1 MKKKWIIYSLIIVIL
16 LSIFLYFYFMSNKIS
31 ATKVTKENYTE
42 KILVTGTIQAKNFSL
57 LTSGINGTIENIY
70 IREGEAIK
78 KGDIIAK
85 LDTQEIEAD
94 INQAKALYEK
104 AKFDLATVNTV
115 NFESAK
121 SQLSSSQIN
130 YNIAKNEFLDYQDL
144 FKKKYISKLDY
155 DLKKQAFINAENT
168 LKNAQL
174 NLKTLETGGSTN
186 KSFLESV
193 KSAENALISLQKNLS
208 KYYIYA
214 PYDGFITT
222 RNVEVGQTVAPYT
235 NMFEVSSNNE
245 KVVSIDLD
253 EKYTNRIHLGSPIK
267 IYPYAD
273 TSKFS
278 LGKLYY
284 TSNNVDNTAGTL
296 EIRGNIE
303 TILPEFLFNST
314 VNSII
319 EGQTFKNSI
328 LLQGVYIIQK
338 KNKTYVYI
346 LKNNKSKLVE
356 IEGTSVID
364 GFIVTKGL
372 ENGDVVLSPKN
383 ITDNIRVTPS
393 FDS

>member
-1 MKKKWIIYSLIIVIL
+1 
-16 LSIFLYFYFMSNKIS
+16 MSNKIS

-70 IREGEAIK
+70 IREGEPIK

-193 KSAENALISLQKNLS
+193 KSAENALISLQKNLL

-284 TSNNVDNTAGTL
+284 TSNNVDNAAGTL

-314 VNSII
+314 ANSII

-356 IEGTSVID
+356 IEGTPVID

>member
-70 IREGEAIK
+70 IREGEPIK

-130 YNIAKNEFLDYQDL
+130 YNIAKNEFLDYQNL

-208 KYYIYA
+208 KYYIYV

-222 RNVEVGQTVAPYT
+222 RNVEIGQTVAPYT

-356 IEGTSVID
+356 IEGTPVID